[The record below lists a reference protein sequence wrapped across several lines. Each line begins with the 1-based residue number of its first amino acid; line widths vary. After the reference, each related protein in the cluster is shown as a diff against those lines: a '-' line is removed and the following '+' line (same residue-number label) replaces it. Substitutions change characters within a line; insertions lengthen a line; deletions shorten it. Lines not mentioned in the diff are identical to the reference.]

1 MRFSKGSVI
10 YNMVLFIFIF
20 NLSLGIIN
28 VSGMFTSYLDPDAYP
43 GLTPALCT
51 TPAPDGFGG
60 QWKNVGGV
68 GYKCYLN
75 GKEMDMSEDLI
86 KNSTRLVENRD
97 KLFEQ
102 NQDPNALQLITNL
115 GGSFG
120 NWISMALDAFRIFFT
135 SVTFPT
141 QFLLAIWPCP
151 DASFAY
157 DANVL
162 DKAKAEPCTSNPSI
176 DAWEEILGLMQYAVT
191 LVYVLTA
198 IQFVSNRTFRGID

>member
-1 MRFSKGSVI
+1 
-10 YNMVLFIFIF
+10 MVLFIFIF

-43 GLTPALCT
+43 GLTVTLCIT
-51 TPAPDGFGG
+51 APPDGFGG
-60 QWKNVGGV
+60 TWKNVGGA

-75 GKEMDMSEDLI
+75 GKQMTPDMALI
-86 KNSTRLVENRD
+86 NNSTNLVENRD

-102 NQDPNALQLITNL
+102 NQDPTVLQSITNL

-120 NWISMALDAFRIFFT
+120 NWISMAVDAFRIFFT

-151 DASFAY
+151 EAPFAY
-157 DANVL
+157 DSNVL
-162 DKAKAEPCTSNPSI
+162 DEAKDHECVSNPSI
-176 DAWEEILGLMQYAVT
+176 DAWEEMLGLMQYAVT
-191 LVYVLTA
+191 LVYVLTV